1 MPINTN
7 SDTWTESESD
17 DPLRVHI
24 TDILADN
31 SEEAFSIKEIDEY
44 LMEDYQH
51 LYPADL
57 TGEDPI
63 TGSTAARQSIIANI
77 LLNRYWHAEV
87 SFNYISGEEQIDAGL
102 YFTWEGIGISPIA
115 EIDDVTDVDS
125 DSPHMTLESRF
136 RQVEAD
142 VNEEVSE
149 LEDRLDYL
157 EYQVHNE

>member
-1 MPINTN
+1 MPIDTN
-7 SDTWTESESD
+7 SDIWKESGSD

-24 TDILADN
+24 TELLSNN

-44 LMEDYQH
+44 LIENYQH
-51 LYPADL
+51 LYPTDL
-57 TGEDPI
+57 TGEDSI
-63 TGSTAARQSIIANI
+63 TGATAARQSIVSNI

-87 SFNYISGEEQIDAGL
+87 RFNYISGEGQIDSGL
-102 YFTWEGIGISPIA
+102 YFTWEGGGIYPIA
-115 EIDDVTDVDS
+115 EIDDVTDVGS

-142 VNEEVSE
+142 LNEEVSE

-157 EYQVHNE
+157 EYQVHRE